1 MPSVL
6 PLLMSFLLYSFS
18 LVSLAADSSST
29 AYLPSVKA
37 PLASQSL
44 LLDITSIG
52 QNKLVAV
59 GERGHI
65 IISTDGVNWQQAN
78 VPVQTTLTNVFFYN
92 EQLGW
97 AVGHDSTILHSQD
110 GGLTWQVQLYKP
122 TLEKPLLDI
131 VFKTP
136 LEGVA
141 IGAYGLLFRT
151 LDGGKTWVSE
161 FHSEFLLP
169 DDVEYLAE
177 LKQEDEEAYLD
188 EASSILPHFNRLII
202 DGRTL
207 YMVGEIGLIAK
218 SNDFGRDWQ
227 LFDEIYQGSFFD
239 MARTMKGN
247 LLVVGLRGHVFR
259 SLKNGT
265 PWQQRQTNTTALIN
279 DIVLTNDDRI
289 FLLANNGTLL
299 ESNDD
304 GQSYRLRNQ
313 KDGKSLIA
321 GVWFNNQLIVVSD
334 VGVKTISL

>member
-1 MPSVL
+1 MHFVL
-6 PLLMSFLLYSFS
+6 PLLLGLLLSSFS
-18 LVSLAADSSST
+18 LVSLAVDSSST
-29 AYLPSVKA
+29 AYRPSVKA
-37 PLASQSL
+37 PLVSQSL
-44 LLDITSIG
+44 LLDITTIG
-52 QNKLVAV
+52 QVKLVAV
-59 GERGHI
+59 GEHGHI
-65 IISTDGVNWQQAN
+65 ITSTDGVNWQQSS
-78 VPVQTTLTNVFFYN
+78 VPVQTTLTSVFFYN
-92 EQLGW
+92 DKLGW
-97 AVGHDSTILHSQD
+97 AVGHDATILHSQD
-110 GGLTWQVQLYKP
+110 GGLTWQVQLFKP
-122 TLEKPLLDI
+122 TLEKPLLNI

-136 LEGVA
+136 LEGIA

-151 LDGGKTWVSE
+151 LDGGKTWKSE

-169 DDVEYLAE
+169 DDVDYLAE
-177 LKQEDEEAYLD
+177 LKEEDEEAYLE
-188 EASSILPHFNRLII
+188 EASFILPHFNRLML

-218 SNDFGRDWQ
+218 SNDFGNNWQ

-265 PWQQRQTNTTALIN
+265 PWQQRQTNTTSLIN
-279 DIVLTNDDRI
+279 DIVLTNDSRI

-304 GQSYRLRNQ
+304 GQSYRLIAQ

-321 GVWFNNQLIVVSD
+321 GVWFNNKLIVVSD

>member
-1 MPSVL
+1 MSFVL
-6 PLLMSFLLYSFS
+6 PLLISFLLYSFS
-18 LVSLAADSSST
+18 LVNLAAESLST
-29 AYLPSVKA
+29 AYIPSVKA
-37 PLASQSL
+37 PLVSQSL
-44 LLDITSIG
+44 LLDIKTIG
-52 QNKLVAV
+52 QVKLVAV

-65 IISTDGVNWQQAN
+65 ILSTDGMNWQQAS
-78 VPVQTTLTNVFFYN
+78 VPVQSTLTNVFFYS
-92 EQLGW
+92 EKLGW
-97 AVGHDSTILHSQD
+97 AVGHDATILHSQD

-122 TLEKPLLDI
+122 TLEKPLLSI

-136 LEGVA
+136 LEGLA

-151 LDGGKTWVSE
+151 VDGGKTWLSE

-169 DDVEYLAE
+169 DDVEYLAG

-188 EASSILPHFNRLII
+188 EVSSILPHFNRLVL

-207 YMVGEIGLIAK
+207 YMVGAIGLIAK
-218 SNDFGRDWQ
+218 SNDFGNNWK
-227 LFDEIYQGSFFD
+227 LLDEIYQGSFFD
-239 MARTMKGN
+239 IARTMKGN

-279 DIVLTNDDRI
+279 DIVLTNDNRI

-304 GQSYRLRNQ
+304 GQSYLLRNQ
-313 KDGKSLIA
+313 LDGKALIA
-321 GVWFNNQLIVVSD
+321 GVWFKNQLIAVSD
-334 VGVKTISL
+334 VGVKIISL